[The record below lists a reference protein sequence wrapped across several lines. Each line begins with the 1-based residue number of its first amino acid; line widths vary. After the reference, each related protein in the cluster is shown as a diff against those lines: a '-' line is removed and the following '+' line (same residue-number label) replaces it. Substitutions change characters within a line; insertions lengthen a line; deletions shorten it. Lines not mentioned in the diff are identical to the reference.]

1 MKSKNLSYGLIALL
15 LLSGCDMLGAGV
27 QDTPLTTE
35 DAREA
40 RRGKLTGND
49 GFNLLG
55 GSDDSKESG
64 ARLGVNSYLW
74 RATLDTLSFMPFSAA
89 DPFGGTVLTDW
100 YEDPAT
106 PGERFKV
113 NALIMDSTLRADAI
127 KLTLFKQAYGDKAGW
142 RDIKVSPDLARKL
155 ENTILTRARELRV
168 NRLQNES

>member
-1 MKSKNLSYGLIALL
+1 MKILILSLL
-15 LLSGCDMLGAGV
+15 TLFLLSGCDLLKNGV
-27 QDTPLTTE
+27 QDTPLTPE

-40 RRGKLTGND
+40 RRGKLTGAD

-55 GSDDSKESG
+55 GGDDDKEAG

-89 DPFGGTVLTDW
+89 DPFGGTILTEW
-100 YEDPAT
+100 YEDPAA
-106 PGERFKV
+106 PGERFKI
-113 NALIMDSTLRADAI
+113 NALILDSTLRADAI
-127 KLTLFKQAYGDKAGW
+127 KLTLFKQAYAEKDGW

-168 NRLQNES
+168 NNLVDKS